1 MEYFSLLRYNIP
13 NMPIQFD
20 DDKQNQKVKTLLI
33 QEEEDLAM
41 ILSQKYRLHYAD
53 LSVMVINTDA
63 LRLMPEKE
71 AREAGLAI
79 FDSVGK
85 KLNIAILSPNS
96 QETKLALKSLED
108 RNYTLTVFMV
118 SKASLEKAWSRY
130 KDLSFAMETKAGS
143 IDVSNEEIANLL
155 KEVRTIDDIRIK
167 IQDVL
172 SMKKASKISRIV
184 EIVMAGAIATGSSDI
199 HVEPEEKS
207 VRLRYRLDGVLQD
220 ILQIDHDTHELFLS
234 RIKLLSGMKLNL
246 KSIAQDGRFSVRI
259 YDTDIEIRSSILPGA
274 YSESVVM
281 RILNPKTIQVPLEEL
296 GIPKKLFDVI
306 MHEAGK
312 PNGMIL
318 TTGPTGSGKTTTLY
332 ALLAKVQSTQVKV
345 ITIEDPIEY
354 HLSGIVQ
361 TQTDAK
367 KGYTFASGLRAA
379 LRQDPDIIMVG
390 EIRDAETAEVAIQ
403 AAETGHLVF
412 STLHTNNAA
421 GTFPRLIDLEVDPKL
436 ITSAVTLSLA
446 QRLVRCV
453 CEACKKE
460 VEIPETHKA
469 LITEIIDGIY
479 DPLEKVPVGK
489 IYEAVGCDKC
499 NGTGY
504 KGRVGLYEGIKTD
517 ADIEVLLRT
526 NPSEREI
533 KISSHKQGIPTLRE
547 YGVIQLLN
555 GKTTL
560 EELERVVDLREA

>member
-1 MEYFSLLRYNIP
+1 MT
-13 NMPIQFD
+13 IQFD
-20 DDKQNQKVKTLLI
+20 EDKQNQKIKTLLI
-33 QEEEDLAM
+33 QEEEDLASM
-41 ILSQKYRLHYAD
+41 LSEKYGLRYAD
-53 LSVMVINTDA
+53 LSVVVINIDA
-63 LRLMPEKE
+63 LRLVPEKE
-71 AREAGLAI
+71 CRASGLAV
-79 FDSVGK
+79 FDAVGK
-85 KLNIAILSPNS
+85 KLSVAILSPN
-96 QETKLALKSLED
+96 QEETKLALKHLED
-108 RNYTLTVFMV
+108 RGYTLTVFMV
-118 SKASLEKAWSRY
+118 SKMSLEKAWGRY

-143 IDVSNEEIANLL
+143 IDVSNDEIATLL
-155 KEVRTIDDIRIK
+155 KEVRTIDDIRVKIK
-167 IQDVL
+167 DVL

-259 YDTDIEIRSSILPGA
+259 YDTDIEIRSSVLPGT

-281 RILNPKTIQVPLEEL
+281 RILNPKNIQVPLEDL

-306 MHEAGK
+306 MYEAAK

-332 ALLAKVQSTQVKV
+332 ALLGKVQSTEVKV

-361 TQTDAK
+361 TQTDTK
-367 KGYTFASGLRAA
+367 KGYGFADGLRAA

-390 EIRDAETAEVAIQ
+390 EIRDKETAETAIQ

-412 STLHTNNAA
+412 STMHTNNAA
-421 GTFPRLIDLEVDPKL
+421 GTFPRLIDLGIDPKL

-453 CEACKKE
+453 CSFCKKE
-460 VEIPETHKA
+460 IEIPEDYKV
-469 LITEIIDGIY
+469 LINEIIDGIF
-479 DPLEKVPVGK
+479 DPADRVPVGK
-489 IYEAVGCDKC
+489 IYEAVGCEKC

-517 ADIEVLLRT
+517 ENIEELLRT
-526 NPSEREI
+526 SPSERDI
-533 KISSHKQGIPTLRE
+533 KKTAHSQGIPTLRE
-547 YGVIQLLN
+547 DGVIQLLR

-560 EELERVVDLREA
+560 DELQRVVDLREV

>member
-1 MEYFSLLRYNIP
+1 
-13 NMPIQFD
+13 
-20 DDKQNQKVKTLLI
+20 
-33 QEEEDLAM
+33 
-41 ILSQKYRLHYAD
+41 LHYID
-53 LSVMVINTDA
+53 LSVVVINTDA
-63 LRLMPEKE
+63 LRLVPEKE
-71 AREAGLAI
+71 ARGSGIAVFE
-79 FDSVGK
+79 SVGK
-85 KLNIAILSPNS
+85 KLSVAILSPNS
-96 QETKLALKSLED
+96 QETKLILKSLED
-108 RNYTLTVFMV
+108 RGYSLVVYMV
-118 SKASLEKAWSRY
+118 SKASLDKAWSRY

-143 IDVSNEEIANLL
+143 IDVSNDEIANLL
-155 KEVRTIDDIRIK
+155 KEVRTIEDIKIK

-172 SMKKASKISRIV
+172 SMKKSSKISRIV

-220 ILQIDHDTHELFLS
+220 ILQIDHETHELFLS
-234 RIKLLSGMKLNL
+234 RIKLLSGMKLNI
-246 KSIAQDGRFSVRI
+246 KSVAQDGRFSVRI

-281 RILNPKTIQVPLEEL
+281 RILNPKSIQVPLEEL

-332 ALLAKVQSTQVKV
+332 ALLAKVQSSQV
-345 ITIEDPIEY
+345 T
-354 HLSGIVQ
+354 
-361 TQTDAK
+361 
-367 KGYTFASGLRAA
+367 
-379 LRQDPDIIMVG
+379 DIIMVG
-390 EIRDAETAEVAIQ
+390 EIRDKETAETAIQ

-421 GTFPRLIDLEVDPKL
+421 GTFPRLIDLDVDPKL

-453 CEACKKE
+453 CEFCKKE
-460 VEIPETHKA
+460 VDIPENYKT
-469 LITEIIDGIY
+469 LITSIVEGIY
-479 DPLEKVPVGK
+479 DPAERVPVGK
-489 IYEAVGCDKC
+489 IYEAVGCEKC

-517 ADIEVLLRT
+517 ASIEELLRT
-526 NPSEREI
+526 NPSERDI
-533 KISSHKQGIPTLRE
+533 KIAAHPQGIPSLRE
-547 YGVIQLLN
+547 YGVIQLLQ

-560 EELERVVDLREA
+560 VELERVVDLREA

>member
-1 MEYFSLLRYNIP
+1 MT
-13 NMPIQFD
+13 IQFD
-20 DDKQNQKVKTLLI
+20 EDKQNQKIKTLLV
-33 QEEEDLAM
+33 QEEEDLAL
-41 ILSQKYRLHYAD
+41 ILSEKYGLHYAD
-53 LSVMVINTDA
+53 LSVIVINTDA
-63 LRLMPEKE
+63 LRLIPEKI
-71 AREAGLAI
+71 ARETGMAV

-85 KLNIAILSPNS
+85 KLSVAILSPNT
-96 QETKLALKSLED
+96 QETKLALKDLET
-108 RNYTLTVFMV
+108 RGYTLTVYMV

-143 IDVSNEEIANLL
+143 IDVSNEEIANLI

-167 IQDVL
+167 IQEVL
-172 SMKKASKISRIV
+172 SMKKSFKISRIV
-184 EIVMAGAIATGSSDI
+184 EIIMAGAIATGSSDV

-220 ILQIDHDTHELFLS
+220 ILQIDHETHELFLS

-259 YDTDIEIRSSILPGA
+259 YDTDIEIRSSILPGT

-281 RILNPKTIQVPLEEL
+281 RILNPETIQVPLDQL
-296 GIPKKLFDVI
+296 GIPKKLFGII
-306 MHEAGK
+306 MHEAVK

-332 ALLAKVQSTQVKV
+332 ALLAKVQSPQVKV

-354 HLSGIVQ
+354 HLNGIVQ
-361 TQTDAK
+361 TQTDTK
-367 KGYTFASGLRAA
+367 RGYTFASGLRAA

-390 EIRDAETAEVAIQ
+390 EIRDAETAETAIQ

-421 GTFPRLIDLEVDPKL
+421 GTFSRLIDLGVDPKL

-453 CEACKKE
+453 CQFCKKE
-460 VEIPETHKA
+460 VDIPEDYKA
-469 LITEIIDGIY
+469 LITSIIDGIY
-479 DPLEKVPVGK
+479 DPNEKIPVGK
-489 IYEAVGCDKC
+489 IYEAVGCEKC

-517 ADIEVLLRT
+517 ALIEKLLRE
-526 NPSEREI
+526 NPSERDI
-533 KISSHKQGIPTLRE
+533 KKVAHAQGIPTLRE
-547 YGVIQLLN
+547 YGVIQLLQ

-560 EELERVVDLREA
+560 VELERVVDLQEE

>member
-1 MEYFSLLRYNIP
+1 MYNKH
-13 NMPIQFD
+13 NMTIIFD
-20 DDKQNQKVKTLLI
+20 EDKQNQKVKTLLI
-33 QEEEDLAM
+33 QEEEELALM
-41 ILSQKYRLHYAD
+41 LSEKYGLRYAD
-53 LSVMVINTDA
+53 LSSVVINIDA
-63 LRLMPEKE
+63 LRLVPEKE
-71 AREAGLAI
+71 CRAANLAV
-79 FDSVGK
+79 FDAIGK
-85 KLNIAILSPNS
+85 KLSVAILSPNAE
-96 QETKLALKSLED
+96 ETKLALKSLED
-108 RNYTLTVFMV
+108 RSYTLTVFMV
-118 SKASLEKAWSRY
+118 SKMSLDKAWGRF

-143 IDVSNEEIANLL
+143 IDVSNEEIATLI

-167 IQDVL
+167 IQEVL
-172 SMKKASKISRIV
+172 AMKKSSKISRIV

-234 RIKLLSGMKLNL
+234 RIKLLSGMKLNV
-246 KSIAQDGRFSVRI
+246 KSTAQDGRFSVRI

-281 RILNPKTIQVPLEEL
+281 RILNPESIQVPLDEL
-296 GIPKKLFDVI
+296 GIPKKLFDII
-306 MHEAGK
+306 MHEANK

-332 ALLAKVQSTQVKV
+332 ALLAKVQSPQVKV

-361 TQTDAK
+361 TQTDNE
-367 KGYTFASGLRAA
+367 KGYTFANGLRAA

-390 EIRDAETAEVAIQ
+390 EIRDKETAETAIQ

-421 GTFPRLIDLEVDPKL
+421 GTFPRLIDLGIKPEL

-446 QRLVRCV
+446 QRLARRV
-453 CEACKKE
+453 CEFCKKE
-460 VEIPETHKA
+460 IPIPETHKA
-469 LITEIIDGIY
+469 LITEIVEGIF
-479 DPLEKVPVGK
+479 DPADKVTVGN

-499 NGTGY
+499 NLTGY
-504 KGRVGLYEGIKTD
+504 KGRIGIYEGIKTD
-517 ADIEVLLRT
+517 ASIEEILLK
-526 NPSEREI
+526 NPSERDI
-533 KISSHKQGIPTLRE
+533 KKASHPQGIPTLRE
-547 YGVIQLLN
+547 DGVIQLLK

-560 EELERVVDLREA
+560 DELERVVDLREM

>member
-1 MEYFSLLRYNIP
+1 MT
-13 NMPIQFD
+13 IQFD
-20 DDKQNQKVKTLLI
+20 EDKQEQKVKTLLI
-33 QEEEDLAM
+33 QEEEELAM
-41 ILSQKYRLHYAD
+41 ILSEKYGLHYAD
-53 LSVMVINTDA
+53 LSVVVINTDA

-71 AREAGLAI
+71 ARVANLAV

-85 KLNIAILSPNS
+85 KLSVAIISPNAE
-96 QETKLALKSLED
+96 ETKLTLKSLED
-108 RNYTLTVFMV
+108 RGYTLNVYMV
-118 SKASLEKAWSRY
+118 SKMSLEKAWSRY

-143 IDVSNEEIANLL
+143 IDVSNDEIANLL

-167 IQDVL
+167 IQEVL
-172 SMKKASKISRIV
+172 SMKKSSKISRIV
-184 EIVMAGAIATGSSDI
+184 EIVMAGAVATGSSDI

-220 ILQIDHDTHELFLS
+220 ILQIDHETHELFLS

-259 YDTDIEIRSSILPGA
+259 YDEDIEIRTSILPGA
-274 YSESVVM
+274 YSESIVM
-281 RILNPKTIQVPLEEL
+281 RILNPKNIQVPLEEL
-296 GIPKKLFDVI
+296 GIPKKLFNVI

-332 ALLAKVQSTQVKV
+332 ALLAKVQSSEVKV

-354 HLSGIVQ
+354 HLAGIVQ
-361 TQTDAK
+361 TQTDTK
-367 KGYTFASGLRAA
+367 RGYTFAAGLRAA

-390 EIRDAETAEVAIQ
+390 EIRDAETAETAIQ

-421 GTFPRLIDLEVDPKL
+421 GTFPRLIDLGVDPKL

-453 CEACKKE
+453 CKFCKKE
-460 VEIPETHKA
+460 VDIPEDYKL
-469 LITEIIDGIY
+469 LITSIIDSMY
-479 DPLEKVPVGK
+479 DPAEKVPIGK
-489 IYEAVGCDKC
+489 IYEAVGCEKC
-499 NGTGY
+499 NSTGY
-504 KGRVGLYEGIKTD
+504 KGRVGLYEGIITD
-517 ADIEVLLRT
+517 ASIEKILRE
-526 NPSEREI
+526 NPSERDI
-533 KISSHKQGIPTLRE
+533 KIAAHPQGIPSLRE
-547 YGVIQLLN
+547 YGVIQLLQ

-560 EELERVVDLREA
+560 VELERVVDLREA